1 MSHHPCKRTMLGALV
16 GSRWAVWFKLDLLFW
31 AHQIEEMSKGLRI
44 KRCQAIL
51 SHPHTHTPRKTI
63 ITIWL
68 PLKSD
73 DAFLEQKSPFCLQG
87 LHFLGEIC
95 HPNVLV
101 FRNAAVKLTV
111 EVREVG
117 VDFWFVETNDMRR
130 MCESMLRSSFA
141 IHGYFSS
148 ASHSEL
154 LEGFAHKNLK
164 TLRFVFPTN
173 PFFST

>member
-1 MSHHPCKRTMLGALV
+1 M
-16 GSRWAVWFKLDLLFW
+16 
-31 AHQIEEMSKGLRI
+31 
-44 KRCQAIL
+44 IL
-51 SHPHTHTPRKTI
+51 SVVDDHVTPSLQKNDVGGPCWEPVSRLIQIRFTFLSSSNRRNVQRLENKKMSSNSFTPTHTHTPRKTI

-95 HPNVLV
+95 HANVLV

-117 VDFWFVETNDMRR
+117 VDF
-130 MCESMLRSSFA
+130 
-141 IHGYFSS
+141 
-148 ASHSEL
+148 
-154 LEGFAHKNLK
+154 
-164 TLRFVFPTN
+164 
-173 PFFST
+173 